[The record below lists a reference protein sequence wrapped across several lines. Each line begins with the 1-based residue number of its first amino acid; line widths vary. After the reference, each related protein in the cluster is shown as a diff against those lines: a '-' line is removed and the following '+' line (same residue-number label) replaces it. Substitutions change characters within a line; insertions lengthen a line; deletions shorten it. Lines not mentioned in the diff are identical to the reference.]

1 MRTRRFLALLLTLAL
16 LMGAAC
22 AESGLR
28 PRRDGGPVTEMTPP
42 TGEPLS
48 QQRWTGAFTLDR
60 NGRAQTWQLDISYG
74 EYEDGMLLQA
84 SATPESGEGVAL
96 RAALQHTFETVLAIS
111 SMSADARVEIGSL
124 QVLDAATGDVSAEY
138 ALCVGPEGLTVLDG
152 ADNELLSWSF
162 SQSPFFNV
170 LWYDPDY
177 SALEARFDALS
188 EGKEIFVSLHE
199 LVLPLAQGAYRAD
212 MGEIKLHLPEETFE
226 AADALLAE
234 LKGGVRLT
242 PTDDGL
248 RFAYYSEGS
257 PELSRHRLEGEL
269 TDDGGEFTLLTRE
282 NAELVTVGHAQLNVR
297 DRLYLY
303 AEDYARGRFLCLDA
317 RPLESDEEEGFRAA
331 LSFDAAGDGDV
342 AHIFLNHASS
352 TANAEWETTLRVDAG
367 GDTLTWTLSL
377 AEAA

>member
-1 MRTRRFLALLLTLAL
+1 
-16 LMGAAC
+16 
-22 AESGLR
+22 
-28 PRRDGGPVTEMTPP
+28 
-42 TGEPLS
+42 
-48 QQRWTGAFTLDR
+48 
-60 NGRAQTWQLDISYG
+60 
-74 EYEDGMLLQA
+74 MLLQA

-124 QVLDAATGDVSAEY
+124 QVLDAASGEASAEY

-188 EGKEIFVSLHE
+188 EGEAIFVSLRE

-226 AADALLAE
+226 AAGTLLAE

-257 PELSRHRLEGEL
+257 PELSRAHL
-269 TDDGGEFTLLTRE
+269 TFLPIRRSPPGVWAQE
-282 NAELVTVGHAQLNVR
+282 N
-297 DRLYLY
+297 
-303 AEDYARGRFLCLDA
+303 
-317 RPLESDEEEGFRAA
+317 S
-331 LSFDAAGDGDV
+331 
-342 AHIFLNHASS
+342 ASM
-352 TANAEWETTLRVDAG
+352 W
-367 GDTLTWTLSL
+367 
-377 AEAA
+377 

>member
-48 QQRWTGAFTLDR
+48 QQRWTGAFTVDR
-60 NGRAQTWQLDISYG
+60 NGRAQTWQLVISYG

-96 RAALQHTFETVLAIS
+96 RATMQVTVETILAWS
-111 SMSADARVEIGSL
+111 SMSADARAEFGSL
-124 QVLDAATGDVSAEY
+124 QVLDAASGEASAEY

-188 EGKEIFVSLHE
+188 EGEAIFVSLRE

-242 PTDDGL
+242 PTGDGL

-303 AEDYARGRFLCLDA
+303 AEDYVRGRFLCLDA
-317 RPLESDEEEGFRAA
+317 RPLESDDEEGFRAA

-342 AHIFLNHASS
+342 AHIFLDHASS
-352 TANAEWETTLRVDAG
+352 TANAAWETTLRVDAG

>member
-28 PRRDGGPVTEMTPP
+28 PRRDGGRATEMTQP
-42 TGEPLS
+42 TGAPLS
-48 QQRWTGAFTLDR
+48 RQRWTGAFTLDR

-124 QVLDAATGDVSAEY
+124 QVLDAASGKASAEY
-138 ALCVGPEGLTVLDG
+138 ALCATPEGLTVLDG

-188 EGKEIFVSLHE
+188 EGEAIFVSLRE

-212 MGEIKLHLPEETFE
+212 MGEIKLLLPEETFG

-303 AEDYARGRFLCLDA
+303 AEDYVRGRFLCLDA
-317 RPLESDEEEGFRAA
+317 RPLESDDEEGFRAA
-331 LSFDAAGDGDV
+331 LSFDAAGDGAV
-342 AHIFLNHASS
+342 AHIFLDHASS
-352 TANAEWETTLRVDAG
+352 TVNAAWETTLRVDAG

>member
-48 QQRWTGAFTLDR
+48 QQRWTGAFTVDR

-74 EYEDGMLLQA
+74 EYEDGMFLEA

-96 RAALQHTFETVLAIS
+96 RATMQVTVETILAWS
-111 SMSADARVEIGSL
+111 SMSADARAEFGSL
-124 QVLDAATGDVSAEY
+124 QVLDAASGEASAEY

-188 EGKEIFVSLHE
+188 EGEAIFVSLRE

-242 PTDDGL
+242 PTGDGL

-257 PELSRHRLEGEL
+257 PELSRHRLEGTL

-303 AEDYARGRFLCLDA
+303 AEDYVRGRFLCLDA
-317 RPLESDEEEGFRAA
+317 RPLESDDEEGFRAA

-342 AHIFLNHASS
+342 AHIFLDHASS
-352 TANAEWETTLRVDAG
+352 TANAAWETTLRVDAG

>member
-48 QQRWTGAFTLDR
+48 QQRWTGAFTVDR

-96 RAALQHTFETVLAIS
+96 RATMQVTVETILAWS
-111 SMSADARVEIGSL
+111 SMSADARAEFGSL
-124 QVLDAATGDVSAEY
+124 QVLDAASGEASAEY

-188 EGKEIFVSLHE
+188 EGEAIFVSLRE
-199 LVLPLAQGAYRAD
+199 LVLPLAQSAYRAD
-212 MGEIKLHLPEETFE
+212 MGEIKLLLPEETFG

-282 NAELVTVGHAQLNVR
+282 NTAFVTVGHAQLNVR

-303 AEDYARGRFLCLDA
+303 AEDYVRGRFLCLDA
-317 RPLESDEEEGFRAA
+317 RPLESDDEEGFRAA

-342 AHIFLNHASS
+342 AHIFLDHASS
-352 TANAEWETTLRVDAG
+352 TANAAWETTLRVDAG

>member
-28 PRRDGGPVTEMTPP
+28 PRRDGGPATEMTQP
-42 TGEPLS
+42 TGAPLS

-74 EYEDGMLLQA
+74 EYEDGMFLEA

-96 RAALQHTFETVLAIS
+96 RATMQVTVETILAWS
-111 SMSADARVEIGSL
+111 SMSADARAEFGSL
-124 QVLDAATGDVSAEY
+124 QVLDAASGKASAEY
-138 ALCVGPEGLTVLDG
+138 ALCATPEGLTVLDG

-188 EGKEIFVSLHE
+188 EGEAIFVSLRE

-282 NAELVTVGHAQLNVR
+282 NTAFVTVGHAQLNVR

-303 AEDYARGRFLCLDA
+303 AEDYVRGRFLCLDA
-317 RPLESDEEEGFRAA
+317 RPLESDDEEGFRAA

-342 AHIFLNHASS
+342 AHIFLDHASS
-352 TANAEWETTLRVDAG
+352 TANAAWETTLRVDAG

>member
-28 PRRDGGPVTEMTPP
+28 PRRDGGAVTEMTQP

-48 QQRWTGAFTLDR
+48 QQRWTGAFTVDR

-124 QVLDAATGDVSAEY
+124 QVLDAATGDVSVEY
-138 ALCVGPEGLTVLDG
+138 ALCATPDGLTVRDG
-152 ADNELLSWSF
+152 AGNELLSWSF
-162 SQSPFFNV
+162 FQSPFFHV

-177 SALEARFDALS
+177 SALEARLDALS
-188 EGKEIFVSLHE
+188 EGEEIFISMRE
-199 LVLPLAQGAYRAD
+199 LILPLAQSAYRAD
-212 MGEIKLHLPEETFE
+212 MGEIKLLLPEETFGT
-226 AADALLAE
+226 ADALLAE

-257 PELSRHRLEGEL
+257 PELSRHRLEGTL

-282 NAELVTVGHAQLNVR
+282 SAELVTVGHAQLNVR

-303 AEDYARGRFLCLDA
+303 AEDYVRGRFLCLDA
-317 RPLESDEEEGFRAA
+317 RPLESDDEEGFRAA

-342 AHIFLNHASS
+342 AHIFLNSAFSA
-352 TANAEWETTLRVDAG
+352 ANAAWETTLRVDAG

>member
-74 EYEDGMLLQA
+74 EYEDGMFLQA

-124 QVLDAATGDVSAEY
+124 QVLDAASGKASAEY
-138 ALCVGPEGLTVLDG
+138 ALCATPEGLTVLDG

-162 SQSPFFNV
+162 SQSPFINV

-188 EGKEIFVSLHE
+188 EGEAIFVSLRE

-226 AADALLAE
+226 AAGTLLAE

-282 NAELVTVGHAQLNVR
+282 NTAFVTVGHAQLNVR

-342 AHIFLNHASS
+342 AHIFLNSAFSA
-352 TANAEWETTLRVDAG
+352 ANAAWETTLRVDVG
-367 GDTLTWTLSL
+367 DDTLTWTLSL

>member
-28 PRRDGGPVTEMTPP
+28 PRRDGGRATEMTQP
-42 TGEPLS
+42 TGAPLS
-48 QQRWTGAFTLDR
+48 QQRWTGAFTVDR

-74 EYEDGMLLQA
+74 EYEDGMFLEA

-124 QVLDAATGDVSAEY
+124 QVLDAASGKASAEY

-188 EGKEIFVSLHE
+188 EGEEIFVSLRE

-226 AADALLAE
+226 AAGTLLAE
-234 LKGGVRLT
+234 LKGAVRLT
-242 PTDDGL
+242 PTAAGL

-342 AHIFLNHASS
+342 AHIFLDHASS
-352 TANAEWETTLRVDAG
+352 TANAAWETTLRVDAG

>member
-28 PRRDGGPVTEMTPP
+28 PRRDGGRATEMTQP
-42 TGEPLS
+42 TGAPLS
-48 QQRWTGAFTLDR
+48 QQRWTGAFTVDR

-74 EYEDGMLLQA
+74 EYEDGMFLEA

-124 QVLDAATGDVSAEY
+124 QVLDAASGKASAEY
-138 ALCVGPEGLTVLDG
+138 ALCATSDGLTVLDG

-188 EGKEIFVSLHE
+188 EGEEIFVSLRE

-226 AADALLAE
+226 AAGTLLAE
-234 LKGGVRLT
+234 LKGAVRLT

-342 AHIFLNHASS
+342 AHIFLDHASS
-352 TANAEWETTLRVDAG
+352 TANAAWETTLRVDAG

>member
-28 PRRDGGPVTEMTPP
+28 PRRDGGPATEMTQP
-42 TGEPLS
+42 TGAPLS
-48 QQRWTGAFTLDR
+48 RQRWTGAFTLDR

-124 QVLDAATGDVSAEY
+124 QVLDAASGKASAEY

-188 EGKEIFVSLHE
+188 EGKEIFVSLRE

-226 AADALLAE
+226 AAGTLLAE

-282 NAELVTVGHAQLNVR
+282 NAALSPSVTPSSTSATASTFTRRTTCAAASSVWTRVR
-297 DRLYLY
+297 WKATMKR
-303 AEDYARGRFLCLDA
+303 ASAPHSPSTRRVMATSPISSSIAPSAPRMPRGRPRCA
-317 RPLESDEEEGFRAA
+317 SMPAA
-331 LSFDAAGDGDV
+331 
-342 AHIFLNHASS
+342 
-352 TANAEWETTLRVDAG
+352 TP
-367 GDTLTWTLSL
+367 
-377 AEAA
+377 

>member
-28 PRRDGGPVTEMTPP
+28 PRRDGGRATEMTQP
-42 TGEPLS
+42 TGAPLS
-48 QQRWTGAFTLDR
+48 QQRWTGAFTVDR

-74 EYEDGMLLQA
+74 EYEDGMFLEA

-124 QVLDAATGDVSAEY
+124 QVLDAASGKASAEY

-188 EGKEIFVSLHE
+188 EGEAIFVSLRE
-199 LVLPLAQGAYRAD
+199 LVLPLAQSAYRAD
-212 MGEIKLHLPEETFE
+212 MGEIKLLLPEETFG

-342 AHIFLNHASS
+342 AHIFLDHASS
-352 TANAEWETTLRVDAG
+352 TANAAWETTLRVDAG

>member
-48 QQRWTGAFTLDR
+48 QQRWTGAFTVDR
-60 NGRAQTWQLDISYG
+60 NGRAQTWQLVISYG

-96 RAALQHTFETVLAIS
+96 RATMQVTVETILAWS
-111 SMSADARVEIGSL
+111 SMSADARAEFGSL
-124 QVLDAATGDVSAEY
+124 QVLDAASGEASAEY

-188 EGKEIFVSLHE
+188 EGEAIFVSLRE

-226 AADALLAE
+226 AAGTLLAE

-242 PTDDGL
+242 PTGDGL

-303 AEDYARGRFLCLDA
+303 AEDYVRGRFLCLDA
-317 RPLESDEEEGFRAA
+317 RPLESDDEEGFRAA

-342 AHIFLNHASS
+342 AHIFLDHASS
-352 TANAEWETTLRVDAG
+352 TANAAWETTLRVDAG